1 QTFELFGFASTEHH
15 IICNERALHL
25 GHDSLDFLL
34 PNLASDALQ
43 SGLANAIFDRTVRQ
57 IGQLPELERE
67 NGTVPNKSGAEA
79 SAESNKK
86 HATTGVTAEGLHR
99 RVVNEAHWF
108 FECLFEIE
116 SGPTFTKVFGIG

>member
-1 QTFELFGFASTEHH
+1 NTTRNDCS
-15 IICNERALHL
+15 LHV
-25 GHDSLDFLL
+25 GHDSLDLLL
-34 PNLASDALQ
+34 PTLAPAALQ
-43 SGLANAIFDRTVRQ
+43 SGLANAISDRPVRQ
-57 IGQLPELERE
+57 RGQLPELERE

-86 HATTGVTAEGLHR
+86 HATTAVTAEGLHR